1 MMAPVAAE
9 LFIGQVTH
17 CLCIAA
23 ALLCP
28 ACVQD
33 FQGLAHSSDLP
44 CKRRQIYPQYAK
56 RTPLMHSQPL

>member
-9 LFIGQVTH
+9 LFIGQVTR

-28 ACVQD
+28 ASVQD

-44 CKRRQIYPQYAK
+44 CKRRHIYPQYAN

>member
-9 LFIGQVTH
+9 LFIGQVTR

-28 ACVQD
+28 ASVQD
-33 FQGLAHSSDLP
+33 FQGLDHSSDLP